1 MSPMQ
6 CMLLI
11 FQVGYLDRLRSRLVD
26 VGFLGKWWLTGRT
39 SKTNHKIRNY
49 FLIAFKTNIY
59 VN

>member
-1 MSPMQ
+1 MQ